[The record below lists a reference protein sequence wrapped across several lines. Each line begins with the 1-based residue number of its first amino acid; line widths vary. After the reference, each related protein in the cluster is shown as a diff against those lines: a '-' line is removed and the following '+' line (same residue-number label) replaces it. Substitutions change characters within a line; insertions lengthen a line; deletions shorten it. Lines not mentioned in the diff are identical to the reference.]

1 MQAMTTGG
9 DLMIKTGE
17 TDDGVWV
24 SLTDT
29 GCGIPQEQIKQIFEP
44 YYTTKAKGSGLGLM
58 IVQRIVRDHD
68 GRLELTSHGEKG
80 VTFQIWLPKEERL
93 PRLLEEDLSKE

>member
-1 MQAMTTGG
+1 
-9 DLMIKTGE
+9 
-17 TDDGVWV
+17 
-24 SLTDT
+24 
-29 GCGIPQEQIKQIFEP
+29 
-44 YYTTKAKGSGLGLM
+44 M